1 MKDPYPPQ
9 HQGLG
14 NECHHWKFPGATCK
28 HDYLKVVD
36 VSEPEV
42 KCPCR
47 ISGKHYPSDTNCRW
61 CRCHRG
67 VDVSSPFPCV
77 RCGQFNC
84 SLGQAHCEECEYG
97 HLAKYCPMRV
107 EVSTYS
113 EIGRFIHGACR
124 EQPKKTELLIMDGDF
139 YMELKNAINANGVKK
154 MHLAIDVIAEED
166 GA

>member
-1 MKDPYPPQ
+1 M
-9 HQGLG
+9 
-14 NECHHWKFPGATCK
+14 
-28 HDYLKVVD
+28 
-36 VSEPEV
+36 
-42 KCPCR
+42 
-47 ISGKHYPSDTNCRW
+47 
-61 CRCHRG
+61 
-67 VDVSSPFPCV
+67 SSPFPCV

-97 HLAKYCPMRV
+97 HLARYCPMRV

-166 GA
+166 ST